1 MVTSIYW
8 LNIADLKVNLG
19 LMAICSTVGMQLMV
33 SVTTLVEKEF
43 LINMC
48 GQKDVK
54 ISLNPR
60 GRKMFLLLERL
71 GST

>member
-33 SVTTLVEKEF
+33 LETILVEKEF
-43 LINMC
+43 LINMF
-48 GQKDVK
+48 GQKGVR
-54 ISLNPR
+54 I
-60 GRKMFLLLERL
+60 
-71 GST
+71 